1 MDTLRVLITG
11 GGAPG
16 IRGTLYSL
24 KHNYDGRRVET
35 VCVDMKEDVVGR
47 YLCDKFY
54 AVPPGTSEE
63 FVPALLN
70 VCEKEKIDVV
80 LPQVTAELFPLT
92 QNRKKFESLGTCI
105 AISDYSA
112 INVANNKYKLME
124 VAKKINLA
132 YPEFYLVQDWDSLVR
147 SAEKLGYPFAIK
159 PPIASGMRG
168 FRIIY
173 HEIDRKNSFFR
184 NKPDNTKI
192 TLDDLHIII
201 GDEFPPLLVM
211 EYLPGREYT
220 VDILSSKDRVYAVI
234 PRRRD
239 QIRTGITF
247 VGTVEKR
254 NDIIINAEKLTV
266 EIGLQFAHGMQFKED
281 KDGVPKI
288 IEANP
293 RIQGT
298 MVLSTIAGANII
310 YSAVKLALG
319 EEIPE
324 FNIHWGA
331 RLLRYWG
338 GIGIADRVIEI

>member
-1 MDTLRVLITG
+1 MDPIKILITG

-24 KHNYDGRRVET
+24 KHNFDGRRVET

-54 AVPPGTSEE
+54 VVPSGTSEN
-63 FVPALLN
+63 FIPTLLN
-70 VCEKEKIDVV
+70 ICEKEKIDVV
-80 LPQVTAELFPLT
+80 LPQVTAELFPLS
-92 QNRKKFESLGTCI
+92 QSKNEFESIGTRV
-105 AISDYSA
+105 AISDYNA
-112 INVANNKYKLME
+112 INVANNKHKLME
-124 VAKKINLA
+124 IAKNIGVA
-132 YPEFYLVQDWDSLVR
+132 YPEFYLVENWGSLLQC
-147 SAEKLGYPFAIK
+147 AKKLGYPFAIK

-173 HEIDRKNSFFR
+173 REIDRKNSFFR
-184 NKPDNTKI
+184 EKPDSAKI
-192 TLDDLHIII
+192 TLDDLYKII
-201 GDEFPPLLVM
+201 GEKFPPLLVM
-211 EYLPGREYT
+211 EYLPGIEYT
-220 VDILSSKDRVYAVI
+220 VDILSSKSKVYAVV

-247 VGTVEKR
+247 AGTVEKR
-254 NDIIINAEKLTV
+254 EDIIKSAEKLTV

-281 KDGVPKI
+281 KDGIPKI

-298 MVLSTIAGANII
+298 MVLSTIAGANVV
-310 YSAVKLALG
+310 YGAVKLALD

-324 FNIHWGA
+324 FKIHWGA

-338 GIGIADRVIEI
+338 GVGIADRVVEI